1 MKAETERIVSR
12 SLSQQKAIQS
22 AINGLLTAL
31 PAQIVRVDFSTLT
44 ATVQPTI
51 QAKTRK
57 ADGSTVFVNLPEL
70 LDVPI
75 VFPHGGGCSLT
86 FPLKAGD
93 EGLVVLSSVCIDS
106 WWQSSGVQ
114 VPFEFRHNDL
124 SDAFFIAGC
133 WSKPKAITASS
144 SCAQLKTD
152 DGQAFVQLDPSSKK
166 ITAQTS
172 GDIDMVCSTWKVVA
186 SSGATIQAPQINLV
200 GNLSNSGGGSPA
212 SMEAGMDTPKDVV
225 AGGISLKSH
234 VHSGVESGNKTTGA
248 PQ

>member
-1 MKAETERIVSR
+1 MSLETERIVNR
-12 SLSQQKAIQS
+12 SQAQEKAIKS

-31 PAQIVRVDFSTLT
+31 PAQIVRVDFATLT

-51 QAKTRK
+51 QAKVQK
-57 ADGSTVFVNLPEL
+57 SDGSSAFVNLPEL

-86 FPLKAGD
+86 FPLGAGD

-133 WSKPKAITASS
+133 WSKPKVITASN
-144 SCAQLKTD
+144 SCAQLRTD
-152 DGQAFVQLDPSSKK
+152 DGSAFVQLDPASKK

-172 GDIDMVCSTWKVVA
+172 GDIDMVCSNWKVVA
-186 SSGATIQAPQINLV
+186 SAGATIQAPQINLV

-212 SMEAGMDTPKDVV
+212 SMEAGMSTPKDVT

-234 VHSGVESGNKTTGA
+234 IHGGVQSGDKTTGA
-248 PQ
+248 PK

>member
-1 MKAETERIVSR
+1 M
-12 SLSQQKAIQS
+12 
-22 AINGLLTAL
+22 
-31 PAQIVRVDFSTLT
+31 
-44 ATVQPTI
+44 
-51 QAKTRK
+51 
-57 ADGSTVFVNLPEL
+57 
-70 LDVPI
+70 PI

-93 EGLVVLSSVCIDS
+93 EGLVVISSVCIDS

-133 WSKPKAITASS
+133 WSKPKAIAASG
-144 SCAQLKTD
+144 SCAQLRTD
-152 DGQAFVQLDPSSKK
+152 DGAAYVQLDPSSKK

-172 GDIDMVCSTWKVVA
+172 GDIDMVCANWKVIA
-186 SSGATIQAPQINLV
+186 SGGATIQAPQINLV

-212 SMEAGMDTPKDVV
+212 SMASGMTTPQDVV
-225 AGGISLKSH
+225 AGGISLNSH
-234 VHSGVESGNKTTGA
+234 THSGVQTGNGSTGG

>member
-1 MKAETERIVSR
+1 MNLDSERIVNR
-12 SLSQQKAIQS
+12 SEAQQKAIQS

-31 PAQIVRVDFSTLT
+31 PAQIVRVDFATLT

-51 QAKTRK
+51 QAKIFK
-57 ADGSTVFVNLPEL
+57 SDGSSAFVNLPEL

-86 FPLKAGD
+86 FPLSAGD
-93 EGLVVLSSVCIDS
+93 EGLVVLSSACIDS

-114 VPFEFRHNDL
+114 VPYEFRHNDL

-133 WSKPKAITASS
+133 WSKPKAITASGT
-144 SCAQLKTD
+144 CAQLRTD
-152 DGQAFVQLDPSSKK
+152 DGQAFVQLDPGSKK

-186 SSGATIQAPQINLV
+186 SAGATIQAPQINLV

-212 SMEAGMDTPKDVV
+212 SMEAGMETPKDVV
-225 AGGISLKSH
+225 ASGISLTSH
-234 VHSGVESGNKTTGA
+234 VHSGVETGNKTTGA